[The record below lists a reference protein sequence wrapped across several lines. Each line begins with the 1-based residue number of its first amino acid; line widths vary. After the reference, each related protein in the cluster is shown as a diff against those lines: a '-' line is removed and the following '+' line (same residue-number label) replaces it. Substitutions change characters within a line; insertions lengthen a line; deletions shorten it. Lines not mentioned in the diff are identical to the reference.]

1 MADKQKYIDALA
13 WLERSD
19 YDVVSKIQKG
29 NTVQIDLTY
38 KDKVIKTDIVM
49 LSTSFT
55 QYVQDKIMK
64 LYLHFKTDDT

>member
-1 MADKQKYIDALA
+1 MAEKPKYIDALT
-13 WLERSD
+13 WLENSE

-29 NTVQIDLTY
+29 NTVQIDLIY

-49 LSTSFT
+49 LSTSFA

-64 LYLHFKTDDT
+64 LYLHFNANNL